1 MSLLEWKSEFSVG
14 IESMD
19 FEHRKMIGMINE
31 IYDELTQ
38 HRDVESI
45 EQFLGDIHA
54 AISAHFA
61 LEERMMKNAGY
72 GEYEAHKD
80 DHEELLDQI
89 RDMMDEFSVYPATGF
104 GMLKSNL
111 ADWFEAHFASFD
123 ARLHGQLAGEDESQ
137 GPE

>member
-14 IESMD
+14 VESMD
-19 FEHRKMIGMINE
+19 FEHRNMIAMINE
-31 IYDELTQ
+31 IYDEMKAR
-38 HRDVESI
+38 RDASSV

-61 LEERMMKNAGY
+61 LEERMMKDAGY

-89 RDMMDEFSVYPATGF
+89 RDMMDEFRGAPEKGF
-104 GMLKSNL
+104 ELLKENL

-123 ARLHGQLAGEDESQ
+123 ARLHGQLGGEDES
-137 GPE
+137 

>member
-38 HRDVESI
+38 HRDAESI

-61 LEERMMKNAGY
+61 LEERMMRNAGF
-72 GEYEAHKD
+72 GDYEAHKD

-89 RDMMDEFSVYPATGF
+89 RDMMEEFRVDSETGF
-104 GMLKSNL
+104 GMLKENL

-123 ARLHGQLAGEDESQ
+123 AHLHGQLGGEDHSQ
-137 GPE
+137 GSE

>member
-1 MSLLEWKSEFSVG
+1 MSLLEWKSEYSVG

-38 HRDVESI
+38 HRDAESI

-54 AISAHFA
+54 SISAHFA
-61 LEERMMKNAGY
+61 LEERMMRNADY
-72 GEYEAHKD
+72 AEYEAHKD

-89 RDMMDEFSVYPATGF
+89 RDMMEEFRVDSEIGF
-104 GMLKSNL
+104 GILRENL
-111 ADWFEAHFASFD
+111 ANWFEAHFGSFD
-123 ARLHGQLAGEDESQ
+123 ARLHGQLGGEDQSHGSE
-137 GPE
+137 

>member
-19 FEHRKMIGMINE
+19 FEHRNMIAMINE
-31 IYDELTQ
+31 IYDEMKAR
-38 HRDVESI
+38 RDASSV

-61 LEERMMKNAGY
+61 LEERMMKDAGY

-89 RDMMDEFSVYPATGF
+89 RDMMDEFSVDPATGF
-104 GMLKSNL
+104 GILKANL
-111 ADWFEAHFASFD
+111 ANWFEAHFASFD
-123 ARLHGQLAGEDESQ
+123 ARLHGQLAGEDES
-137 GPE
+137 